1 MVATYIAGF
10 VIFFAVANVVYKASA
25 SLAMKSRT
33 RVSATKLAHAS
44 PVEAVIGPGSSPR
57 LLPQR
62 SAAGKLGSASASV
75 GVERSP
81 SQTAIGNA

>member
-10 VIFFAVANVVYKASA
+10 VIVFAVANVVYKASA

-33 RVSATKLAHAS
+33 RTSAKLAHAS
-44 PVEAVIGPGSSPR
+44 PVEAVIRPGSSPR